1 MKLFVN
7 YGRKILIYILN
18 LYDDEKNYP
27 TEEVL
32 KVNKIRTD
40 DIIHGRMSKRN
51 AFFTIVV
58 NSKTPEDGNM
68 LWLELLK

>member
-32 KVNKIRTD
+32 KVNKIRAD
-40 DIIHGRMSKRN
+40 DIIHDRMSKRN
-51 AFFTIVV
+51 TFFTIVV
-58 NSKTPEDGNM
+58 NSKTPVDGNM